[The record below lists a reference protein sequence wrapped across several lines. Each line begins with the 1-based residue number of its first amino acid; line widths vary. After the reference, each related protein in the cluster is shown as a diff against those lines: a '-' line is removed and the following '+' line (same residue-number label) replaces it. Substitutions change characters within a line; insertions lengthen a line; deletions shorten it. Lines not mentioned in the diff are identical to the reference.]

1 MLLPANRPSAMSE
14 AEGATNPSEDLADL
28 RAAALLPEQLLQGG
42 EVIILLIKP
51 SPWYIVLESLRFL
64 VITAVLLAGA
74 LVATGSGW
82 LSEQLSISKL
92 DLVLLAIAIAGAR
105 LVWQFLEWLS
115 RVYVLTDQRVI
126 RIMGFFRVQ
135 VFETQ
140 LKKIQHT
147 VTLFSIRERFFAL
160 GTIGFATAGTDTV
173 EATWRMVA
181 KPLEVHRVVVE
192 TLNRYR

>member
-1 MLLPANRPSAMSE
+1 MSE

-64 VITAVLLAGA
+64 AVTAVLLVAA
-74 LVATGSGW
+74 LALTSAGW
-82 LSEQLSISKL
+82 LGEQLSISKL
-92 DLVLLAIAIAGAR
+92 DLVLLAIAITGAR

-147 VTLFSIRERFFAL
+147 VTLFSIRERLFAL
-160 GTIGFATAGTDTV
+160 GTIGFATAGTDAV

-181 KPLEVHRVVVE
+181 KPLEVHRVVIE